1 MSPLV
6 PVRAALGGASDEQL
20 DVLRA
25 FGLPLGVAFQLR
37 DDLLGVFGDPA
48 VTGEPSGDD
57 LREGKRTTL
66 VALATRVLDA
76 RGRESLDAVLG
87 DQAATDAAIAVAQ
100 DTIAA
105 SGAVEQVERLISA
118 ATTKALEALGSPLLA
133 PAGVTELRELAAAVT
148 QRVA

>member
-1 MSPLV
+1 MVDARPESEHVDRAYRFIIYKSAKYSIEAPLAIG
-6 PVRAALGGASDEQL
+6 AALGGASDEQL

-87 DQAATDAAIAVAQ
+87 DQAATDAAIAVRVHL
-100 DTIAA
+100 DT
-105 SGAVEQVERLISA
+105 SVWGQVHM
-118 ATTKALEALGSPLLA
+118 
-133 PAGVTELRELAAAVT
+133 
-148 QRVA
+148 